1 MKLYVLAVLLTA
13 QFSLAVRTEI
23 RTSSFLSNVN
33 NGDAVVGPD
42 GTKVAVAEAPKADA
56 SKANAAIQDGKRP
69 AIVKPPAVVI
79 QQAKPKAT
87 DAVVTKEFCI
97 QVIQDVAARQ
107 APYFVDG
114 KFTGECRKELVDQ
127 CGDRVCEWAKH
138 YKVAATDCPV
148 CPTSCDA
155 GAPSRAAFFSV
166 NTFPTALNILGTQK
180 FYAAIQKEMQA
191 RAADASKT
199 TPKTTAKPADVPQL
213 PKGAD
218 APKTAVTA
226 GFCKQMLQDVID
238 GKAPYFI
245 EGKFTGE
252 SRSELIS
259 QCGEHICNWALR
271 VHVAGIPQCGS
282 SACCM
287 PETCKMP
294 KAYLQDVVGK
304 GQLLDIINL
313 VGKDTDF
320 LKNFDPK
327 NPPKAIP
334 AQKETPNLRG
344 PIAIKIAPPAAN
356 DPRDKAFKK

>member
-56 SKANAAIQDGKRP
+56 SKANAPIQDGKRP

-87 DAVVTKEFCI
+87 DAVVTKEFCM

-138 YKVAATDCPV
+138 YKDAATECPI

-191 RAADASKT
+191 RAGADAAKT
-199 TPKTTAKPADVPQL
+199 TPKTTP
-213 PKGAD
+213 
-218 APKTAVTA
+218 TT
-226 GFCKQMLQDVID
+226 
-238 GKAPYFI
+238 
-245 EGKFTGE
+245 
-252 SRSELIS
+252 
-259 QCGEHICNWALR
+259 
-271 VHVAGIPQCGS
+271 
-282 SACCM
+282 
-287 PETCKMP
+287 
-294 KAYLQDVVGK
+294 
-304 GQLLDIINL
+304 
-313 VGKDTDF
+313 
-320 LKNFDPK
+320 
-327 NPPKAIP
+327 
-334 AQKETPNLRG
+334 
-344 PIAIKIAPPAAN
+344 
-356 DPRDKAFKK
+356 